1 MRILGGL
8 DVHRSQITYDWVSVD
23 GGEARRGRIVPASRV
38 ELRSWLEGLPCSEG
52 DFAVEATTGW
62 RFVVEELGRAG
73 FVAHLAEPADTSA
86 ARGRKR
92 RAKTDR
98 ADARLLR
105 ELLSQGRLPES
116 WIGPSHI
123 LDLRETTR
131 LRHTLSAQRTQWYQR
146 IHADLYHLGVAKPQG
161 GLAAVSREWLKT
173 IDVPAAVRYAIG
185 VGLAEVDHLNA
196 VIRPIDRWL
205 GAYSRLQPG
214 CRALCE
220 NHYGV
225 GPVTAATI
233 LAEVGDVRRFHDG
246 DAIVR
251 YTGLD
256 ITVHSS
262 DTKTRPGRL
271 ARQGPPALR
280 WALYEAAMSASRA
293 GSPDHAYYQRVK
305 QRKGGKRPALSV
317 ARKLIRRI
325 RHTLIELDD
334 QALAPVDPH
343 RLPNLEETMHTA
355 A

>member
-1 MRILGGL
+1 
-8 DVHRSQITYDWVSVD
+8 
-23 GGEARRGRIVPASRV
+23 
-38 ELRSWLEGLPCSEG
+38 LRSWLRELPCSEG

-62 RFVVEELGRAG
+62 RFIVEELERAG
-73 FVAHLAEPADTSA
+73 FIAHLAEPADTSA

-105 ELLSQGRLPES
+105 ELLQQGRLPES

-131 LRHTLSAQRTQWYQR
+131 LRHTLAAQRTQWHQR

-161 GLAAVSREWLKT
+161 GLATVTSRAWVET
-173 IDVPAAVRYAIG
+173 IDVPPAVRHAIRM
-185 VGLAEVDHLNA
+185 GLAEIDHLNT
-196 VIRPIDRWL
+196 IIHPIDRWL
-205 GAYSRLQPG
+205 KAYSRLQPG

-225 GPVTAATI
+225 GAVTAATI
-233 LAEVGDVRRFHDG
+233 LGEVGDVRRFHNG

-262 DTKTRPGRL
+262 DGKTRPGRL

-280 WALYEAAMSASRA
+280 WALYEAAICAARTS
-293 GSPDHAYYQRVK
+293 SPDHTYYQQVK
-305 QRKGGKRPALSV
+305 ARKGGKRPALSV

-334 QALAPVDPH
+334 EALTPVDSS
-343 RLPNLEETMHTA
+343 RLPDLEETMLTA